1 MKNITNHVIPGN
13 VNDDHFTVTAADE
26 PGPGGA
32 HHHYILGHGGRGVT
46 HLNFQNGGVSE
57 VGPNGITE
65 AQLIAV
71 LIHRLEAFQ
80 SGPFRS
86 RENAITI
93 TKLEEALMWQQQ
105 RTMNR
110 MRKGIEG
117 RSVVDG
123 PAQPDPDVIPGLMLI
138 RQAIGCPPEPVRAD
152 LSNVIAAIA
161 NDAYDD
167 YDGTKRVDLV
177 FGMGGF
183 SKGIS
188 MGLPSSDEKVQE
200 AARIAVDRALDAL
213 KGVAGPSA

>member
-1 MKNITNHVIPGN
+1 MTTITKHMMPGDKNADLFPI
-13 VNDDHFTVTAADE
+13 FTADE
-26 PGPGGA
+26 QGNGGA
-32 HHHYILGHGGRGVT
+32 HHHYRLVHGDTET
-46 HLNFQNGGVSE
+46 HLKFQNGGVSE
-57 VGPNGITE
+57 VGANGITE
-65 AQLIAV
+65 AQLIAI

-123 PAQPDPDVIPGLMLI
+123 PAQPEPDVIPGLILI

-177 FGMGGF
+177 FKMGGF

-200 AARIAVDRALDAL
+200 AAQIAVDRALDAL
-213 KGVAGPSA
+213 KAFAGPSA